1 MSPWSAGCP
10 DDSSRL
16 QTFRTLFEFKLNRL
30 TLGEGA
36 KAFVLNL
43 RIVHKNVPTCVLFYE
58 SVPFGFVEPLDFAYR
73 TQ

>member
-1 MSPWSAGCP
+1 MSLWSARRPYDPG
-10 DDSSRL
+10 RL
-16 QTFRTLFEFKLNRL
+16 QTFRTLFEFKLNHL

-58 SVPFGFVEPLDFAYR
+58 SVPFGFVEPLDFTGR